1 MLVGLL
7 LCLHLCPAFC
17 CPDLH
22 KTRSK
27 CHLVT
32 FSPQS
37 SGLLT
42 QHHSV
47 PTEKGKKKSCF
58 AERRRGAE
66 RKMWLKSCQKAI
78 HPVQKLQGKALQTE
92 SSAAGPVLRGR
103 HKAIR
108 GCMANP
114 APWPSQHFWGWGNDS
129 LWGKGCLVSSVQTDE
144 MSEKLQVKSM
154 TQSWDAVQWL
164 AKRCPAS
171 CRLETALQLIHSES

>member
-1 MLVGLL
+1 MAPLALDSGSTSTLSVPVPFSPQLRQHGGGFLTHLCCAIPTCSPCCRRSVVLVGLL
-7 LCLHLCPAFC
+7 LCLRLCPAFC

-37 SGLLT
+37 SNAAP
-42 QHHSV
+42 HSV

-58 AERRRGAE
+58 AERRAE

-92 SSAAGPVLRGR
+92 SSAAVPALRRR
-103 HKAIR
+103 HKAIG

-114 APWPSQHFWGWGNDS
+114 APVFQGIFVPTLN
-129 LWGKGCLVSSVQTDE
+129 
-144 MSEKLQVKSM
+144 
-154 TQSWDAVQWL
+154 
-164 AKRCPAS
+164 
-171 CRLETALQLIHSES
+171 

>member
-1 MLVGLL
+1 MPSLL
-7 LCLHLCPAFC
+7 LPGPAQNKEQMS
-17 CPDLH
+17 PGDL
-22 KTRSK
+22 
-27 CHLVT
+27 
-32 FSPQS
+32 FSPVFRAANAAPLS
-37 SGLLT
+37 T
-42 QHHSV
+42 YR
-47 PTEKGKKKSCF
+47 KGEKKSCF
-58 AERRRGAE
+58 AERRRRAE

-154 TQSWDAVQWL
+154 TQCWDAVQWL